1 MCVKFSRQS
10 SQESL
15 ISWCLIRGQEDVNK
29 PLEQLGKCSRQTYR
43 EEKTPDVLKEPE
55 VRVAGA
61 SRLVDETGDM
71 SKAWTM

>member
-29 PLEQLGKCSRQTYR
+29 PPEQQSRQTDR
-43 EEKTPDVLKEPE
+43 GEKMPDVLKELE
-55 VRVAGA
+55 VHVAGA